1 MNQSLF
7 TGSQGDGSLGSQRF
21 YVHEVIAEERTD
33 MPFKTGDANSSAKPG
48 GTSSPS
54 VISLL
59 DKIKNVKEG
68 FENDAENNGKIGD
81 GSVS

>member
-1 MNQSLF
+1 
-7 TGSQGDGSLGSQRF
+7 
-21 YVHEVIAEERTD
+21 

-68 FENDAENNGKIGD
+68 FENDAENNGTIGD